1 MTKLSLRKEREQPLR
16 RPWTVCRGPVEL
28 AAFRTGHEALSFLRR
43 LLSAAHH

>member
-1 MTKLSLRKEREQPLR
+1 MKLTLRKIRVQALR
-16 RPWTVCRGPVEL
+16 RPWTVCRGLVEL